1 MFFEILE
8 GRTRGGGR
16 SMVRWIDVGDEKIF
30 DESRHFSPTGTKMF
44 DGQRNIFYV
53 REVPPW
59 TKISEPK
66 RFET

>member
-8 GRTRGGGR
+8 GRTRR
-16 SMVRWIDVGDEKIF
+16 AREDRWFDVHDEKIF